1 MCPTLQGL
9 NIIDLTLKT
18 FSLYKEKMKVL
29 VIPSSAV
36 ILLVVL
42 KMNDSKLIDQTNR
55 HILVLSSFQI
65 AFKDI

>member
-1 MCPTLQGL
+1 
-9 NIIDLTLKT
+9 
-18 FSLYKEKMKVL
+18 MKVV
-29 VIPSSAV
+29 VIPFSAV